1 MLVFVRV
8 DDEDKSCGQMYVT
21 EDILEVF
28 RWIIGNEN
36 VLVKEG

>member
-1 MLVFVRV
+1 MPVFVQV
-8 DDEDKSCGQMYVT
+8 AEETKPCGQMYVT

-36 VLVKEG
+36 VLIKEN